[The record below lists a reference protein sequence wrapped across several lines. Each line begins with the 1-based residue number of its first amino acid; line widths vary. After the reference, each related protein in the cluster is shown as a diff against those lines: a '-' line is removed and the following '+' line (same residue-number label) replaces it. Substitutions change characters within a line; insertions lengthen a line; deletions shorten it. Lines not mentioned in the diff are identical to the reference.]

1 MPQACRAPPPQPP
14 CHLMGTSTHQ
24 SSSTTRTSTK
34 NVFLLTRFLNVSA
47 KGENFSYVECGL
59 RKAILTQAGMGGG
72 EGYLLP
78 AAVYRAL
85 RTCRSP
91 GREAPPPPGAG
102 PVGRLPRPFWP
113 FRRTSHP
120 QLPVRP
126 ETLQAALLSLRWKQ
140 VVKTYRP

>member
-1 MPQACRAPPPQPP
+1 MPRACRAPPPPG
-14 CHLMGTSTHQ
+14 HLMGTSTHQ

-78 AAVYRAL
+78 AAIYRAL

-91 GREAPPPPGAG
+91 GREAPPSTRSRACRTASTAFPSGLPPPA
-102 PVGRLPRPFWP
+102 PR
-113 FRRTSHP
+113 
-120 QLPVRP
+120 
-126 ETLQAALLSLRWKQ
+126 ET
-140 VVKTYRP
+140 